1 MIIPDKTITLKY
13 SLIGTG
19 SKILSEL
26 NMPQTI
32 SSLWER
38 VRTYKEINTF
48 GKFVL
53 TLDFLYMLR
62 VVVFDD
68 GVIKKVRK

>member
-13 SLIGTG
+13 SLIGAG

-26 NMPQTI
+26 KISQTI

-62 VVVFDD
+62 VVEFDN
-68 GVIKKVRK
+68 GVIKKVAK

>member
-1 MIIPDKTITLKY
+1 MIIPNKTVTLKY
-13 SLIGTG
+13 SLIGAG

-26 NMPQTI
+26 NISQTI

-38 VRTYKEINTF
+38 AKTYKEINTF

-53 TLDFLYMLR
+53 ILDFLYMLR
-62 VVVFDD
+62 VVEFDN
-68 GVIKKVRK
+68 GVIRKVKK

>member
-19 SKILSEL
+19 SKILTEL
-26 NMPQTI
+26 NIPQTI

-38 VRTYKEINTF
+38 VRTYEEINTF

-68 GVIKKVRK
+68 GVIKKARK